1 MKHTLI
7 VGSMLIA
14 TNAMALDFD
23 TEWAKFSADFAR
35 LKNTKVTTSS
45 AVVTPLPEINTS
57 VNTLEQV
64 DPKSPNRLG
73 LKLADQSMVNKM
85 KDLYSK
91 PDTVVYSLT
100 LE

>member
-7 VGSMLIA
+7 VGSMLVA